1 MTFARKVFL
10 QLPIP
15 SPADLLADRERVLE
29 AFHADS
35 MTLSTMQKLYPTLKK
50 ANYAVTA
57 SLSPTNTGW
66 EIRNIEAG
74 DTRSRSFALALDLG
88 STTLEM
94 ELLDLNT
101 GETLASGKATNGQT
115 AISANILDR
124 ILYAKDR
131 PDHLA
136 HLQALVTENI
146 NNLIVRCCTQ
156 AQVDP
161 SEILLLAVG
170 GNTTMIHL
178 LLACE
183 PWQVFQIPYT
193 PVFYDPGIQEAR
205 DIGLN
210 LSCSVFCMPAVAN
223 YLGGDITSGLLMTD
237 LDTRTDPA
245 LFLDIGTNG
254 EIAFGCK
261 DFLLVG
267 AGAAGPA
274 LEGAVSKSG
283 MRAEPGAVCNV
294 TIDERDQIHVKT
306 IGDKPPMGICGSGI
320 LDLIAHGFLAGWING
335 NGTLNVDAAPAI
347 RWTYEPDTQRQLPA
361 ICYAQGPEGPL
372 LFTQA
377 DIQEFIRCKAA
388 AFTMAATLMEECG
401 VTPADL
407 GAMYLAGGFGEHMD
421 LESAITVGMY
431 PDIPREKFKILGNSS
446 LKGVKKLLLDEA
458 QLPRLRKFAQDAQ
471 YVQFGEMARFP
482 ENMVA
487 AQFLPH
493 TDTRLFPSVQPGKR
507 R

>member
-10 QLPIP
+10 QLPSP

-193 PVFYDPGIQEAR
+193 PVFYDPGIQ
-205 DIGLN
+205 
-210 LSCSVFCMPAVAN
+210 
-223 YLGGDITSGLLMTD
+223 
-237 LDTRTDPA
+237 
-245 LFLDIGTNG
+245 
-254 EIAFGCK
+254 
-261 DFLLVG
+261 
-267 AGAAGPA
+267 
-274 LEGAVSKSG
+274 
-283 MRAEPGAVCNV
+283 
-294 TIDERDQIHVKT
+294 
-306 IGDKPPMGICGSGI
+306 
-320 LDLIAHGFLAGWING
+320 
-335 NGTLNVDAAPAI
+335 
-347 RWTYEPDTQRQLPA
+347 
-361 ICYAQGPEGPL
+361 
-372 LFTQA
+372 
-377 DIQEFIRCKAA
+377 
-388 AFTMAATLMEECG
+388 
-401 VTPADL
+401 
-407 GAMYLAGGFGEHMD
+407 
-421 LESAITVGMY
+421 
-431 PDIPREKFKILGNSS
+431 
-446 LKGVKKLLLDEA
+446 
-458 QLPRLRKFAQDAQ
+458 
-471 YVQFGEMARFP
+471 
-482 ENMVA
+482 
-487 AQFLPH
+487 
-493 TDTRLFPSVQPGKR
+493 
-507 R
+507 